1 MTKHS
6 PSKQKK
12 EMAHS
17 LNALEYF
24 QAQRS
29 SQGSGK
35 SVGCALIDALKN
47 LVPVY
52 TCIRTFVSKVLCL
65 C

>member
-1 MTKHS
+1 
-6 PSKQKK
+6 
-12 EMAHS
+12 MAHS

-52 TCIRTFVSKVLCL
+52 TCIRTFVSKVLRL